1 MNICARN
8 AQANKSSVLMATL
21 EAEPRSLFVN
31 SERIDV
37 VHSML
42 ASAVEIAL
50 SMVLETSESA
60 SLFSS

>member
-8 AQANKSSVLMATL
+8 AQANKRSVLMATL

-31 SERIDV
+31 SERTDV

-42 ASAVEIAL
+42 ASAVEIAP
-50 SMVLETSESA
+50 SMVLATSESA